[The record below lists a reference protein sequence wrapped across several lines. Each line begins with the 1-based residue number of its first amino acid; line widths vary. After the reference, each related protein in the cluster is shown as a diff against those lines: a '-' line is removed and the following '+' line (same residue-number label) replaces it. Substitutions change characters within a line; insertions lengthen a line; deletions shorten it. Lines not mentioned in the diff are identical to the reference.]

1 MTLAVAEALN
11 PNKPNQLQPFIF
23 GLIEANLYFWVWRFA
38 FIISA
43 IFCFGWSSVV
53 LLKASMQSSRYKNC
67 VLQSLI
73 VRDTV
78 RECLE
83 KDPADRTEDDIEV
96 LLDFMQ
102 HLPVSKYWIKNSV
115 S

>member
-1 MTLAVAEALN
+1 
-11 PNKPNQLQPFIF
+11 
-23 GLIEANLYFWVWRFA
+23 
-38 FIISA
+38 
-43 IFCFGWSSVV
+43 
-53 LLKASMQSSRYKNC
+53 MQSSRYKNC

-102 HLPVSKYWIKNSV
+102 HLPVSKYWIKKSV